1 MNVGLVIGKV
11 LYLDSALLP
20 LAAMHIRFTDDELIT
35 LSEMM
40 TLACWATY
48 WNHKPGAESGVAR
61 FDDMLEKILS
71 RLQHNGQ
78 GQRVENDSERQRL
91 RLRKDS
97 EDGSF
102 YAQCYDEMRNEI
114 FWEELTARMAERESG
129 KRYGMEKINN
139 MGEEERKQLAEP
151 FVKRFWKEFSKMGIS
166 NLHVVVRRGEG

>member
-1 MNVGLVIGKV
+1 MGKV
-11 LYLDSALLP
+11 LNLHFALLP
-20 LAAMHIRFTDDELIT
+20 LTAMHIRFTNDELIT

-48 WNHKPGAESGVAR
+48 WNHKPGAEAGVAR

-91 RLRKDS
+91 RLRKDD
-97 EDGSF
+97 EDVSF

-114 FWEELTARMAERESG
+114 FWEELSARMAERESG

-139 MGEEERKQLAEP
+139 MDDEERKQLAEP
-151 FVKRFWKEFSKMGIS
+151 YVKRFWEEFSKMGIS
-166 NLHVVVRRGEG
+166 NLHLVAHSSEG

>member
-1 MNVGLVIGKV
+1 MGKV
-11 LYLDSALLP
+11 LNLHFALLP
-20 LAAMHIRFTDDELIT
+20 LTAMHIRFTDDELIT

-48 WNHKPGAESGVAR
+48 WNHKPGAEAGVAR

-78 GQRVENDSERQRL
+78 GQRVENDSEQQRL
-91 RLRKDS
+91 RLRKDD
-97 EDGSF
+97 EDVSF

-114 FWEELTARMAERESG
+114 FWEELSARMAERESG

-139 MGEEERKQLAEP
+139 MDDEERKQLAEP
-151 FVKRFWKEFSKMGIS
+151 YVKRFWEEFSKMGIS
-166 NLHVVVRRGEG
+166 NLHLVAHSSEG